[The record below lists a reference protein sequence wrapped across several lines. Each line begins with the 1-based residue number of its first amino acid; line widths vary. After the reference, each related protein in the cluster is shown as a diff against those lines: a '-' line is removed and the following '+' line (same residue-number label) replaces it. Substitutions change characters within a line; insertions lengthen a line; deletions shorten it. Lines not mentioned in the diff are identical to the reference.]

1 MKNLKPIIYPHFCFC
16 ITMLL
21 TPVLSIGQQASK
33 KELKAIT
40 LQEVIRFEGITL
52 GGDRIFGI
60 YPSRE
65 KAMKIVKDYMTRNA
79 TNKYQLTYKTI
90 YSGNLEVSQG
100 EQVFKRF
107 AHLCPKGYK
116 VISKEEYNAMLIM
129 DTDELSAAAWYY
141 MKSKKLKPKEA
152 EAHVSQLVTNYRKYL
167 KD

>member
-1 MKNLKPIIYPHFCFC
+1 MKNR
-16 ITMLL
+16 TL
-21 TPVLSIGQQASK
+21 TPSKKIPLCLLLLLSLYTVGQAKTK
-33 KELKAIT
+33 KELKAIS
-40 LQEVIRFEGITL
+40 LKEVIRFEGITL

-65 KAMKIVKDYMTRNA
+65 KAMKVIKDYMTRNA
-79 TNKYQLTYKTI
+79 NNKYQLTYKTI
-90 YSGNLEVSQG
+90 FSGSLEVSPG

-107 AHLCPKGYK
+107 AELCPKGYK

-152 EAHVSQLVTNYRKYL
+152 EAHVNQLVTNYRKYL